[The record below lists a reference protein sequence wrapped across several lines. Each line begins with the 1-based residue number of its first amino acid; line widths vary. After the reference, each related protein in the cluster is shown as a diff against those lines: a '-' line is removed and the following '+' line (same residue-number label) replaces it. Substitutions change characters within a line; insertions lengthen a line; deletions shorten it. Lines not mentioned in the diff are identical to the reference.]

1 MPDTFATAHA
11 VLNNTQPDK
20 ENNAL
25 ALALLTKLN
34 ALDIAEMLG
43 LK

>member
-1 MPDTFATAHA
+1 MSDTFANAHA
-11 VLNNTQPDK
+11 VLNNTQPNE

>member
-1 MPDTFATAHA
+1 MPDMFATAA
-11 VLNNTQPDK
+11 TIINNLDADEEK
-20 ENNAL
+20 NKR
-25 ALALLTKLN
+25 ALALLTRLN

>member
-1 MPDTFATAHA
+1 MADAFVTGHEILRN
-11 VLNNTQPDK
+11 VKIED
-20 ENNAL
+20 ENNEL
-25 ALALLTKLN
+25 ALKLLTRLN